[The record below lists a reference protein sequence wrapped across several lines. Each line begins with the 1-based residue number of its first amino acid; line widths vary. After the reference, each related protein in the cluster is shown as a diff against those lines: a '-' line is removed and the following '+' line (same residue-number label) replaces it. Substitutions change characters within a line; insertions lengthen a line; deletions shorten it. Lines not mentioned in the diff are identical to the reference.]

1 MSVGSVGS
9 VGSGLD
15 INSIVSQLVAA
26 ERAPTAGRI
35 DRTER
40 QTKAQISAIGILRSA
55 FDSLRTAIGKLSSND
70 AAQARKTSVQ
80 VDAGFSASASTGG
93 AIGIYQVEVIALATA
108 HKLSSTPYAATDTV
122 VGTGQLT
129 LTSGTT
135 IVNVTID
142 ATNNTLA
149 GIRDAINT
157 AAAGKGVTATI
168 VTAND
173 GAHLVLGATD
183 TGAANALKVT
193 ASGGDGGLAGL
204 SYDPPSATTM
214 TQLSAAADASV
225 KVDGL
230 LRSSASNTITDMLQG
245 VSLTLTK
252 AMPGIIK
259 ELTVASDPSV
269 LRSAAKG
276 FVTAYNAALSAIAS
290 TTKYDP
296 TTKVAAAL
304 NGDAFVRG
312 SSRDLRGQLSAS
324 VNDLKTLGISIDL
337 EGKLTMDDAKFDAA
351 IAKDPS
357 PATRLFTADGSLAAS
372 LETSLGR
379 LLDNDGLFD
388 SRSDDLT
395 RRTKSIGDQRVML
408 DRRMGQVEAR
418 FRAQFVALDGLMA
431 NLQTTSSFL
440 TQQLAQL

>member
-1 MSVGSVGS
+1 MSVGS

-129 LTSGTT
+129 LTSGAT

-290 TTKYDP
+290 TTNYDP

-337 EGKLTMDDAKFDAA
+337 EGKLTMDDAVFDAA
-351 IAKDPS
+351 IAKDPG
-357 PATRLFTADGSLAAS
+357 PATRLFTADGSLAAG

-418 FRAQFVALDGLMA
+418 FRAQFVALDMLMA
-431 NLQTTSSFL
+431 KLQTTSSFL
-440 TQQLAQL
+440 SQQLALL

>member
-1 MSVGSVGS
+1 MSVGS

-40 QTKAQISAIGILRSA
+40 QTKAQISAIGSLRSA
-55 FDSLRTAIGKLSSND
+55 FDGLRTAIGKLSSND

-108 HKLSSTPYAATDTV
+108 HKLSSTPYAATSTV

-168 VTAND
+168 VTADD

-245 VSLTLTK
+245 VSLTLTQ

-276 FVTAYNAALSAIAS
+276 FVTAYNAALAAIAS

-304 NGDAFVRG
+304 NGDALVRG

-324 VNDLKTLGISIDL
+324 VNDLKTIGISIDL
-337 EGKLTMDDAKFDAA
+337 EGKLTMDDAVFDAA
-351 IAKDPS
+351 IAKDPG
-357 PATRLFTADGSLAAS
+357 PATRLFTADGSLAAG

-431 NLQTTSSFL
+431 KLQSTSSFL
-440 TQQLAQL
+440 SQQLALL